1 MLKNFKSKDILITI
15 KQTNINELFTRVGFM
30 DILISIIY
38 IVLFLVMMIFV
49 FSIGMLR
56 PFMPKKEI
64 VLVLIVSFFIGA
76 IGGAV
81 FLNPVYQETPEVISA
96 IQKLNPSNEETVY
109 LDLSSS
115 TDVSQLKNDL
125 SKMEGFKSFEETGI
139 TINMW
144 RFNDKEY
151 KYFNNAVGNVDSHFT
166 NYTVNKSS
174 GTIYIALDNNYSS
187 SQALSSFSEWYK
199 FVFGDSINYALIHT
213 KLVVSSSSLD
223 KFESY
228 LLNKGIVPSHVDGP
242 SHIDV
247 NSTNNTAIHNNE
259 FIIISGFIGF
269 GVGLI
274 GLYYDSFVVA
284 FRRIK
289 RLLFQRKKL

>member
-1 MLKNFKSKDILITI
+1 
-15 KQTNINELFTRVGFM
+15 
-30 DILISIIY
+30 
-38 IVLFLVMMIFV
+38 
-49 FSIGMLR
+49 MLR

-81 FLNPVYQETPEVISA
+81 FLNPIYQETPEMLSA
-96 IQKLNPSNEETVY
+96 IQKLNPASEETVY

-115 TDVSQLKNDL
+115 TDVSQLRNDL
-125 SKMEGFKSFEETGI
+125 SKMEGFKSFDETGV

-144 RFNDKEY
+144 HFNDKEY
-151 KYFNNAVGNVDSHFT
+151 NYFNNAVGNVDSHFT

-174 GTIYIALDNNYSS
+174 GTIYIALDNYSS

-199 FVFGDSINYALIHT
+199 LVFGDNINYALIYS

-228 LLNKGIVPSHVDGP
+228 LLSKGIVPSHINGQAHV
-242 SHIDV
+242 DV
-247 NSTNNTAIHNNE
+247 NSTNDTETYNTE
-259 FIIISGFIGF
+259 FIIVSGFIGLS
-269 GVGLI
+269 VGLI
-274 GLYYDSFVVA
+274 GLYFDSIMVG

-289 RLLFQRKKL
+289 RFLFQRKKP